1 MPLPFPPLP
10 FAETALEPAM
20 SAETLRYHH
29 GKHHKTYVE
38 KLNELIQGTDY
49 DTMPLRAIVE
59 RSAKARK
66 DRNIYTNA
74 AQAWNHAFFWDSL
87 APQSESPGKMI
98 AEGIAAAFGSHD
110 KFAEKFKKTAMD
122 TFGSGWVWLYQKD
135 GKFAIVGTPDGDPC
149 FLRHGEPVFVTDVWD
164 HAYYIDHRN
173 EREAF
178 VDTLLSK
185 LVNWRTVEGR
195 LNALKDRQE
204 AKADIRRQAGGKGLE
219 PWYIA

>member
-1 MPLPFPPLP
+1 MPIPFPPLP
-10 FAETALEPAM
+10 FAENALEPAM

-29 GKHHKTYVE
+29 GKHHKSYVE
-38 KLNELIQGTDY
+38 KLNKLIAGTDY

-66 DRNIYTNA
+66 DRKIYTNA

-87 APQSESPGKMI
+87 APQPESPGKMT
-98 AEGIAAAFGSHD
+98 AQGIAAAFGSHD

-149 FLRHGEPVFVTDVWD
+149 FLRYGEPVFVTDVWE

-173 EREAF
+173 ERGAF
-178 VDTLLSK
+178 VDSVLSK
-185 LVNWRTVEGR
+185 LVNWRAVEGR

-219 PWYIA
+219 PWFIA